1 MSSSP
6 GPSEH
11 RRNIWRPRRI
21 YCPAGVIFLHGFWKN
36 QGLRDGLLGA
46 VLLCCAIALVCWPK
60 EVSAAVRDGLG
71 LCYNVI
77 IPSLFPFFI
86 LTSLVISLGLAGYLG
101 RLLEPVMRPLF
112 HVGGACAAPLALGFV
127 GGYPVGAR
135 AALTL
140 YESGQC
146 TKTEAE
152 RLLAF
157 CNNSGPAFILGV
169 VGASVFGDSRVGLLL
184 CLTHLAASLCVGLV
198 FRFYRWGDKE
208 SRGQRAAPPIRAER
222 FTSAFTGAVKGAI
235 TSTLNICA
243 FVMCFTV
250 IIRLLSLSG
259 ILTGL
264 AALLGRL
271 LSPLGF
277 SEVWAQR
284 LLTGLLELSSGV
296 WSLMGDGTLQG
307 KAAMAAF
314 LLGWAGISVHCQ
326 VLSFLAE
333 SGLNIRTYIGGKL
346 LHGVFSAL
354 LTALLFRVFPLD
366 QSVGSYLAQQME
378 GIVGTDFYTA
388 LTVSTVAAWGVFLL
402 FFFFAA
408 LGVKT
413 CGKRKKSVLY

>member
-1 MSSSP
+1 M
-6 GPSEH
+6 
-11 RRNIWRPRRI
+11 I
-21 YCPAGVIFLHGFWKN
+21 
-36 QGLRDGLLGA
+36 RDGLVGCA
-46 VLLCCAIALVCWPK
+46 LLCCALAMICWPR
-60 EVSAAVRDGLG
+60 EISAAVREGMG

-112 HVGGACAAPLALGFV
+112 RVGGVCAAPLALGFI

-140 YESGQC
+140 YENGQC

-169 VGASVFGDSRVGLLL
+169 VGAGVFADSRVGLLL
-184 CLTHLAASLCVGLV
+184 CLIHAAASVCVGLV
-198 FRFYRWGDKE
+198 FRFYH
-208 SRGQRAAPPIRAER
+208 RGGETPGGRTAAISITAQR
-222 FTSAFTGAVKGAI
+222 FSSAFTDSVKGAV

-250 IIRLLSLSG
+250 LIRMFLLSGL
-259 ILTGL
+259 LPTL
-264 AALLGRL
+264 AAFLGKVL
-271 LSPLGF
+271 APLGF
-277 SEVWAQR
+277 TEAWARR

-296 WSLMGDGTLQG
+296 ASLTGDGTLEG

-326 VLSFLAE
+326 VLSFLGE
-333 SGLNIRTYIGGKL
+333 SGLSTKTYIGGKL
-346 LHGVFSAL
+346 LHGIFSAI
-354 LTALLFRVFPLD
+354 LTALIFRFWPLEA
-366 QSVGSYLAQQME
+366 QVSSYLAAQVE
-378 GIVGTDFYTA
+378 SIAYTDFSTA
-388 LTVSTVAAWGVFLL
+388 LAVSAAAAWGIFLVFFLL
-402 FFFFAA
+402 AA
-408 LGVKT
+408 LGV
-413 CGKRKKSVLY
+413 RKKPAKTYRNRKKGMVQ